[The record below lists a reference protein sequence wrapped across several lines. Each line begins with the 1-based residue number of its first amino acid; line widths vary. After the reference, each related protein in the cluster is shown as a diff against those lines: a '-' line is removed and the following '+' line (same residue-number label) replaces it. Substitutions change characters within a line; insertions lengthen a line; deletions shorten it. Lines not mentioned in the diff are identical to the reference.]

1 MRISK
6 QGYPSEQQGV
16 NDLNLYYIKNKAR
29 FTLHSLNHSYPG
41 VLEAKVDSLYADNTG
56 AALTPLLL
64 TK

>member
-6 QGYPSEQQGV
+6 QGYSSEQQGV
-16 NDLNLYYIKNKAR
+16 NDLNLYYIKNKVR

-41 VLEAKVDSLYADNTG
+41 VIGAKVDSLYADNTG